1 MMVNRSN
8 ARVVCL
14 LAVAALLAAT
24 TVRAQNTSSGASYG
38 YVVGQGPINI
48 FFGTTV
54 GTDTERWYTVGLI
67 QGKSYCFETFRGNS
81 EYNVDVDLTV
91 DLIRVSNGSIVVS
104 NDGVSGDPAVGDNSR
119 WTRVCVLAPVTGQ
132 YYVRLHKCVCAT
144 GRTGNVQFRVSDTT
158 LNSPW
163 WFVSGASGYDA
174 YIELA
179 NTTTIAVSVTVT
191 VRSAAGT
198 TLGTSTASIPAGGNM
213 AFAVSGFAGGISAG
227 NGSAQ
232 VAHDG
237 PPGAIVGNI
246 TTLSA
251 VTGLSFDSPFSPRQ
265 GYQR

>member
-1 MMVNRSN
+1 MVNRSS

-24 TVRAQNTSSGASYG
+24 PVRAQNTSSGASYG

-48 FFGTTV
+48 FFGNTV

-81 EYNVDVDLTV
+81 EYNIDVDLTV
-91 DLIRVSNGSIVVS
+91 TLIRVSNGSTVIS

-119 WTRVCVLAPVTGQ
+119 WTRVCVFAPVTGQ

-144 GRTGNVQFRVSDTT
+144 ARTGNVQFRVSDTT

-179 NTTTIAVSVTVT
+179 NTTTVAVSVTVT

-198 TLGTSTASIPAGGNM
+198 TLGTSTASIPAGGNQ
-213 AFAVSGFAGGISAG
+213 AFAVSGFGGGISAG